1 VTALYADSGRHEMVL
16 LDVLQ
21 AFKIDDTYPSRRLK
35 NNYDSKSHPHVL
47 PGIGPPWAPNP
58 HSVYLKLIAGILQ

>member
-35 NNYDSKSHPHVL
+35 NNYDFKSHPHVL

-58 HSVYLKLIAGILQ
+58 HSVYLKLIVGILQ

>member
-35 NNYDSKSHPHVL
+35 NNYDFKSHPHVL
-47 PGIGPPWAPNP
+47 PGIGPPCAPNP
-58 HSVYLKLIAGILQ
+58 HSVYLKLIVGILQ